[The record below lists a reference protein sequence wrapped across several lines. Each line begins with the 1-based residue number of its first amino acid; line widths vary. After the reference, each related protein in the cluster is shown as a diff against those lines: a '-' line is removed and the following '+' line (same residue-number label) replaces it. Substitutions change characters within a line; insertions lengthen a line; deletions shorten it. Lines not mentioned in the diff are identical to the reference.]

1 MAATMAQT
9 LNTMQIMNYL
19 APYPGN
25 FMRSI
30 LALDDALKQNNSTS
44 VLLFPG
50 SAKGLYWIKQLQE
63 QGRNLFFLS
72 GRALPDSR
80 LIASL
85 IKRFGIRILHTH
97 FAASH
102 IYLATRLARLAC
114 PAAVSI
120 VHMHNH
126 EKTKGALK
134 KWLKRS
140 LIDARLYVGVSKDVS
155 DDMVAKGYSPKVCV
169 YIPNAV
175 DFSRLDRCDAS
186 RDQPS
191 VQSGK
196 KILMFGFDFK
206 RKGVDIAVEALH
218 KYDSQREMTLMIV
231 LASNHDAVRA
241 GIERMLGEVPAWIK
255 LLPPR
260 DDVAAYYRM
269 ADVFISPSRE
279 EGLPYALLEAAY
291 CGVRTVASDI
301 SGQRSI
307 GIPHMLHFKSGD
319 SHGLYQALKLA
330 MACDAKQNEALV
342 NEARSYV
349 TSHYRLGNWVDDVV
363 RAYRS
368 VSA

>member
-1 MAATMAQT
+1 MAQT
-9 LNTMQIMNYL
+9 LNTMQIMNYR

-25 FMRSI
+25 FIRSI
-30 LALDDALKQNNSTS
+30 LALDDTLKQNNSTS
-44 VLLFPG
+44 LLVFPG
-50 SAKGLYWIKQLQE
+50 GAKGLYWIKQLQE
-63 QGRNLFFLS
+63 EGRSLFFLS

-85 IKRFGIRILHTH
+85 VRRHDIRILHTH
-97 FAASH
+97 FASSH
-102 IYLATRLARLAC
+102 IYLATRLARWSC
-114 PAAVSI
+114 PEAVSI

-126 EKTKGALK
+126 EKTNGALK
-134 KWLKRS
+134 KWIKRS
-140 LIDARLYVGVSKDVS
+140 LIGARLYVGVSKDVS
-155 DDMVAKGYSPKVCV
+155 DDMVAKGYSPRVCV

-186 RDQPS
+186 RDEPG
-191 VQSGK
+191 VRSGK
-196 KILMFGFDFK
+196 KNILMFGFDFK
-206 RKGVDIAVEALH
+206 RKGVDIAVEALR
-218 KYDSQREMTLMIV
+218 KYDSQRDMTLMIV

-241 GIERMLGEVPAWIK
+241 EIERMLGELPAWIK

-279 EGLPYALLEAAY
+279 EGFCYALVEAAY
-291 CGVRTVASDI
+291 CGVRIVASDI
-301 SGQRSI
+301 SGQRSV
-307 GIPHMLHFKSGD
+307 GIPHTLHFKSGD

-330 MACDAKQNEALV
+330 TASDARHHAALV
-342 NEARSYV
+342 DEARRHV
-349 TSHYRLGNWVDDVV
+349 TSQYRLGNWVDGVV